1 LARFIAVDGSRIGT
15 SLPTGLGLRPGASP
29 AVGLTDLLT
38 YYRGGTALL
47 LGALG
52 HGLTLLAGDAAT

>member
-15 SLPTGLGLRPGASP
+15 ALPTGLGLWSGGLA
-29 AVGLTDLLT
+29 AMGLTDSFAF
-38 YYRGGTALL
+38 YRGGTALL